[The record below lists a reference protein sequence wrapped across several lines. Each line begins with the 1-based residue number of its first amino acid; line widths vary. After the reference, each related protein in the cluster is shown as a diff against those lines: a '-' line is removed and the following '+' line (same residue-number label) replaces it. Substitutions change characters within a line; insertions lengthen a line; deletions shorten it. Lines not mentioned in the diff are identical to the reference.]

1 VTDILFSY
9 RPLDVHMSFHKSTA
23 KYACM
28 FGAVGSG
35 KSYALVSECI
45 ARCLEQPG
53 LHALLGRLYASDLR
67 DSTEQIFFELLP
79 HELKIT
85 GKVARIGG
93 HHESFEFPNGSK
105 VLFRGLADWE
115 KIKSVTLGW
124 IGIDEATQL
133 NSDTIHGLATRLRQ
147 TIPLASARQLGYT
160 ARIDRQQMRLATNPA
175 GKDWCFDMFVNAQTK
190 IENSSWHKSTSFDNP
205 FLPGDFLADLMSKP
219 KQWIRRYVLGEFDDF
234 GGAIYPDWRWD
245 THVIPVRNKPWPVGT
260 RFYHC
265 ADPGISTANPFGS
278 LWLAHD
284 PETRRLVVVGEYLES
299 DRSIR
304 EHAQSWRRKEAELR
318 IPNVSWRV
326 ADPAIDTRDMATNV
340 SRLDM
345 FRREGYSFD
354 LGAKT
359 HDVRVPALGELI
371 SNFSFVAQE
380 NCPQLHDQITKYRW
394 VDLTPTQKS
403 RGEKISEKVQKGD
416 DHLVDCAQYGA
427 GRYRGPTGKPRPKD
441 EVSDAELFA
450 RETREAIKRQLFQ
463 RGRPGGLAPGVIV

>member
-1 VTDILFSY
+1 MEIRFEYT
-9 RPLDVHMSFHKSTA
+9 PLPVHLPFHRSTA
-23 KYACM
+23 KAACM

-45 ARCLEQPG
+45 AFCLQYPG
-53 LHALLGRLYASDLR
+53 TMALLCRLYASDLR
-67 DSTEQIFFELLP
+67 DSTETIFFELLP
-79 HELKIT
+79 HELRRM
-85 GKVARIGG
+85 GKEAKTGG
-93 HHESFEFPNGSK
+93 HFESFTFPNGSK
-105 VLFRGLADWE
+105 VLFRGVADWE
-115 KIKSVTLGW
+115 KQKSVNYAW
-124 IGIDEATQL
+124 IGVDEATQL
-133 NSDTIHGLATRLRQ
+133 SFDHFDGLSTRLRQ
-147 TIPLASARQLGYT
+147 TVPLQGARQLGHT
-160 ARIDRQQMRLATNPA
+160 TPIAVRHFRAATNPA
-175 GKDWCFDMFVNAQTK
+175 GKDWCYDYFVNPQTRRDGA
-190 IENSSWHKSTSFDNP
+190 EWFRSTSFDNP
-205 FLPGDFLADLMSKP
+205 YLPPDFLADLMTKP
-219 KQWIRRYVLGEFDDF
+219 SMWIRRYVLGEFDDF